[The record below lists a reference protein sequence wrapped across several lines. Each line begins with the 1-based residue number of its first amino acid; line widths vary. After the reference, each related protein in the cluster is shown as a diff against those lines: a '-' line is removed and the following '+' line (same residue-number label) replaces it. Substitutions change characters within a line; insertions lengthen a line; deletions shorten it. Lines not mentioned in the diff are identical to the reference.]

1 MTLSPGFLS
10 AITLVV
16 LVGLATVY
24 GGGAHPETIAAFT
37 VFGFVMTAVA
47 LVLNRGHSLSL
58 PRNLLGLLTVL
69 LWAQFCNGFR
79 PPISVIE
86 AISGDTVKL
95 FDIAYHG
102 IAAPDVST
110 LSLDPAL
117 TFQKSNQYFLL
128 LCCLCLVML
137 ARKIHNR
144 FVPI

>member
-69 LWAQFCNGFR
+69 FVGTVLQWL
-79 PPISVIE
+79 PLPISVIE
-86 AISGDTVKL
+86 AISVRQEVL
-95 FDIAYHG
+95 DIAYHG
-102 IAAPDVST
+102 IATPAAST
-110 LSLDPAL
+110 LS
-117 TFQKSNQYFLL
+117 
-128 LCCLCLVML
+128 
-137 ARKIHNR
+137 
-144 FVPI
+144 